1 MDLKSLIEKM
11 DEIESSVVEQEGAPT
26 QFTPTHFH
34 KNNLG
39 GRISLMKT
47 PDDKWWWISQ
57 TKDASGMPGPQGIV
71 PWYGNTENRSSWNP
85 ASVDGEIQNGKYID
99 YPEGVTW
106 KTASTATAA
115 NTNTAV
121 SATPAVPGVQNDRAQ
136 AGPSNNAPAQ
146 SGQPVDNTALLEK
159 LKRLEALITKYNSLK
174 NKAKKESTIN
184 IEHALLE
191 SFGYN
196 LNESILVN
204 DLVKNYGYTL
214 FEASAAMAGSVPAA
228 PSTGLWASIKG
239 FGGKLLSKAMLPV
252 AALVE
257 AWDAWEEI
265 QKLDKTLPESRYRAE
280 VAKIVSKTI
289 SGIGLFWAGAILGG
303 AVAGAITG
311 PGAIV
316 GFIAGGV
323 GGLAASMVLGDDLNS
338 IVDAIV
344 EKVYQAN
351 KSATVQN
358 TEPEKTSAANTPV
371 ATAPVA
377 SNSTKPKTSSGNSDI
392 MALQTEL
399 KTAGYDLGTFGPNSD
414 GIDGKLGSKTITA
427 IQQELN
433 KAGANLAVDGKP
445 SPELGK
451 AINKFMLA

>member
-1 MDLKSLIEKM
+1 M
-11 DEIESSVVEQEGAPT
+11 DEIESAVVEQAGAPT

-39 GRISLMKT
+39 GRQPLMKT
-47 PDDKWWWISQ
+47 PDGKFWWISQ
-57 TKDASGMPGPQGIV
+57 TTDASGMPGPQGIV
-71 PWYGNTENRSSWNP
+71 PWNGNTENRSGWNP

-106 KTASTATAA
+106 KTS
-115 NTNTAV
+115 
-121 SATPAVPGVQNDRAQ
+121 SQQPAPQ
-136 AGPSNNAPAQ
+136 Q
-146 SGQPVDNTALLEK
+146 SGHPAVDNTVLLAK
-159 LKRLEALITKYNSLK
+159 LKRLEALINKYNSLK

-214 FEASAAMAGSVPAA
+214 SEASAAMAGTVPAA
-228 PSTGLWASIKG
+228 PSTGVWSSIKG

-252 AALVE
+252 AALIE
-257 AWDAWEEI
+257 AWGAWEEI
-265 QKLDKTLPESRYRAE
+265 QQLDKTLPEPRYRAE
-280 VAKIVSKTI
+280 VAKIVSKVI
-289 SGIGLFWAGAILGG
+289 SSIGLFWAGAILGG

-316 GFIAGGV
+316 GFIAGGI
-323 GGLAASMVLGDDLNS
+323 GGLAASYALGDDLNS

-344 EKVYQAN
+344 EKVYQSTRPAV
-351 KSATVQN
+351 SQN
-358 TEPEKTSAANTPV
+358 AEAGKTPAANAPTS
-371 ATAPVA
+371 TA
-377 SNSTKPKTSSGNSDI
+377 STKPKTAGGNSDI

-399 KTAGYDLGTFGPNSD
+399 KNAGYDLGTFGPNSD
-414 GIDGKLGSKTITA
+414 GIDGKIGSKTITA

-445 SPELGK
+445 SPALGT
-451 AINKFMLA
+451 AINKLMVA

>member
-1 MDLKSLIEKM
+1 MDLRALIEKM
-11 DEIESSVVEQEGAPT
+11 DEIESAVVEQTGTPT

-39 GRISLMKT
+39 GKISLMKT
-47 PDDKWWWISQ
+47 PDNKWWWISQ

-71 PWYGNTENRSSWNP
+71 PWNGNTENRSAWNP
-85 ASVDGEIQNGKYID
+85 ASVDGEIKDGKYID

-106 KTASTATAA
+106 KTAPAATTPA
-115 NTNTAV
+115 T
-121 SATPAVPGVQNDRAQ
+121 SATPNVSGVQNDRAQ
-136 AGPSNNAPAQ
+136 AGPSAVNTPGQ
-146 SGQPVDNTALLEK
+146 SGMPDKAADNTALLEK
-159 LKRLEALITKYNSLK
+159 LKRLETLINKYNSLK
-174 NKAKKESTIN
+174 NKSKKESTIN

-214 FEASAAMAGSVPAA
+214 SEASAAMAGTVPAA
-228 PSTGLWASIKG
+228 PSTGVWSSIKG
-239 FGGKLLSKAMLPV
+239 LGGKILSKAMLPV
-252 AALVE
+252 AALIE
-257 AWDAWEEI
+257 AWGAWEEI
-265 QKLDKTLPESRYRAE
+265 QQLDKTLPEPRYRAE

-289 SGIGLFWAGAILGG
+289 SSIGLFWAGAILGG

-323 GGLAASMVLGDDLNS
+323 GGLAASYALGDDLNS

-344 EKVYQAN
+344 EKVYQSTRPAVSQNAEAGKTPSAN
-351 KSATVQN
+351 A
-358 TEPEKTSAANTPV
+358 PTS
-371 ATAPVA
+371 TA
-377 SNSTKPKTSSGNSDI
+377 STKPKTAGGNSDI

-399 KTAGYDLGTFGPNSD
+399 KAAGYDLGTFGPNSD
-414 GIDGKLGSKTITA
+414 GIDGKIGSKTITA

-445 SPELGK
+445 SPALGT
-451 AINKFMLA
+451 AINKLMLA

>member
-1 MDLKSLIEKM
+1 MDLRALIEKM
-11 DEIESSVVEQEGAPT
+11 DEIESAVVEQAGAPT

-39 GRISLMKT
+39 GRQPLMKT
-47 PDDKWWWISQ
+47 PDGKFWWISQ
-57 TKDASGMPGPQGIV
+57 TTDASGMPGPQGIV
-71 PWYGNTENRSSWNP
+71 PWNGNTENRSSWNP
-85 ASVDGEIQNGKYID
+85 ASVDGEIKDGKYID

-106 KTASTATAA
+106 KTANVSGAQTDQTQPGAM
-115 NTNTAV
+115 TNTPPSQGGMAV
-121 SATPAVPGVQNDRAQ
+121 SNID
-136 AGPSNNAPAQ
+136 S
-146 SGQPVDNTALLEK
+146 NTAK
-159 LKRLEALITKYNSLK
+159 LKRLEELVDKYNKLK
-174 NKAKKESTIN
+174 PKKESVID
-184 IEHALLE
+184 IETALLE

-214 FEASAAMAGSVPAA
+214 SEAATATAGTVPAA
-228 PSTGLWASIKG
+228 PSTGTWSKIKG
-239 FGGKLLSKAMLPV
+239 FGGKLLSKAAIPIN
-252 AALVE
+252 ALVE
-257 AWDAWEEI
+257 AWGAWEEI
-265 QKLDKTLPESRYRAE
+265 QKLDTTLPEPRYKAE

-303 AVAGAITG
+303 AVAGVITG

-316 GFIAGGV
+316 GFIAGGI
-323 GGLAASMVLGDDLNS
+323 GGLAASYALGDDLNS

-344 EKVYQAN
+344 EKVYQSTRPAV
-351 KSATVQN
+351 SQN
-358 TEPEKTSAANTPV
+358 AGTEKTPAASSPTS
-371 ATAPVA
+371 TA
-377 SNSTKPKTSSGNSDI
+377 STKSKPAGGNSDI

-433 KAGANLAVDGKP
+433 KAGANLPVDGKL
-445 SPELGK
+445 SPALGT

>member
-1 MDLKSLIEKM
+1 MDLRALIEKM
-11 DEIESSVVEQEGAPT
+11 DEIESAVVEQTGAPT

-39 GRISLMKT
+39 GKISLMKT

-71 PWYGNTENRSSWNP
+71 PWYGNTENRSAWNP
-85 ASVDGEIQNGKYID
+85 ASVDGEIKDGKYID

-106 KTASTATAA
+106 KTATAATTPATTSATA
-115 NTNTAV
+115 N
-121 SATPAVPGVQNDRAQ
+121 VPGVQNDRAQ
-136 AGPSNNAPAQ
+136 AGPMTNTPPAQ
-146 SGQPVDNTALLEK
+146 GGLAVNDADKNAVLLEK
-159 LKRLEALITKYNSLK
+159 LKRLEELINKYNSLK

-214 FEASAAMAGSVPAA
+214 SEASAAMAGTVPAA
-228 PSTGLWASIKG
+228 PSTGAWDSVKG
-239 FGGKLLSKAMLPV
+239 FGGKILSKVMLPV
-252 AALVE
+252 AALIE
-257 AWDAWEEI
+257 AWGAWEEI
-265 QKLDKTLPESRYRAE
+265 QKLDKTLPEPRYTAE
-280 VAKIVSKTI
+280 VSKIVSKTI
-289 SGIGLFWAGAILGG
+289 SSIGLFWAGAILGG

-316 GFIAGGV
+316 GFIAGGI
-323 GGLAASMVLGDDLNS
+323 GGLAASYTLGDDLNS

-344 EKVYQAN
+344 EKVYQSTRPAV
-351 KSATVQN
+351 SQN
-358 TEPEKTSAANTPV
+358 AGTEKTPAASSPTS
-371 ATAPVA
+371 TA
-377 SNSTKPKTSSGNSDI
+377 STKSKPAGGNSDI

-414 GIDGKLGSKTITA
+414 GIDGKIGSKTITA

-451 AINKFMLA
+451 AINKLMLA

>member
-1 MDLKSLIEKM
+1 MDLRALIEKM
-11 DEIESSVVEQEGAPT
+11 DEIESAVVEQAGAPT

-34 KNNLG
+34 KSNVG
-39 GRISLMKT
+39 TRMPLMKT
-47 PDDKWWWISQ
+47 PDGKFWWISQ
-57 TKDASGMPGPQGIV
+57 TTDASGMPGPQGIV
-71 PWYGNTENRSSWNP
+71 PWNGNTENRSSWNP

-106 KTASTATAA
+106 KTS
-115 NTNTAV
+115 
-121 SATPAVPGVQNDRAQ
+121 SQQPAPQ
-136 AGPSNNAPAQ
+136 Q
-146 SGQPVDNTALLEK
+146 SGHPAVDNTALLAK
-159 LKRLEALITKYNSLK
+159 LKRLEELINKYNSLK

-214 FEASAAMAGSVPAA
+214 SEASAAMAGTVPAA
-228 PSTGLWASIKG
+228 PSTGVWSSIKG

-252 AALVE
+252 AALIE
-257 AWDAWEEI
+257 AWGAWEEI
-265 QKLDKTLPESRYRAE
+265 QQLDKTLPEPRYRAE
-280 VAKIVSKTI
+280 VAKIVSKVI
-289 SGIGLFWAGAILGG
+289 SSIGLFWAGAILGG

-316 GFIAGGV
+316 GFIAGGI
-323 GGLAASMVLGDDLNS
+323 GGLAASYALGDDLNS

-344 EKVYQAN
+344 EKVYQSTRPAV
-351 KSATVQN
+351 SQN
-358 TEPEKTSAANTPV
+358 AEAGKTPAANAPTS
-371 ATAPVA
+371 TA
-377 SNSTKPKTSSGNSDI
+377 STKPKTAGGNSDI

-399 KTAGYDLGTFGPNSD
+399 KNAGYDLGTFGPNSD
-414 GIDGKLGSKTITA
+414 GIDGKIGSKTITA

-445 SPELGK
+445 SPALGT
-451 AINKFMLA
+451 AINKLMVA